1 MAWAAIAGAAVSVV
15 GGAVEA
21 NSARSAANQQQQ
33 AAQQAAQA
41 NAAAQAPWLQAGT
54 QALGTLQ
61 AGLAPGGQFSK
72 PFTMADATNSAA
84 EQEAIKQGGLAIDNS
99 MAAKTGVLNSNEID
113 QQMRQAEATATQY
126 EGQAFN
132 QYNTQQMQQL
142 GATQSLAGVG
152 QTVSQNVGSTNA
164 NAILAAGNAGAAGTV
179 GVGNAVSNTTGTIAN
194 ILGQAAV
201 PSATPSSGVVPQPGA
216 AAGGMPMASNIDP
229 STGLA
234 TGSYLP
240 SQNYGEYSDER
251 LKTDIARVGNT
262 PAGVPVYTY
271 RMKGSGQRKIGVM
284 AQELEKTQPAAVTKD
299 SAGYRMVDYGM
310 VK

>member
-15 GGAVEA
+15 GGAVAA
-21 NSARSAANQQQQ
+21 NSAKSAASQQQQ

-41 NAAAQAPWLQAGT
+41 NAAAQAPWQQAGT

-61 AGLAPGGQFSK
+61 AGLAPGGQFSQQ
-72 PFTMADATNSAA
+72 FTMADATNSPA
-84 EQEAIKQGGLAIDNS
+84 EQEAIKQGQLAIDNS

-113 QQMRQAEATATQY
+113 QQMRQAEDTASQY

-152 QTVSQNVGSTNA
+152 QTASQNIGSTNA
-164 NAILAAGNAGAAGTV
+164 NSILAAGNAGAAGTV
-179 GVGNAVSNTTGTIAN
+179 GVGNAVSGTTGTIAN

-201 PSATPSSGVVPQPGA
+201 PSATPSSSVVPTTPNAFSSNSTTLDVNG
-216 AAGGMPMASNIDP
+216 AGGGIPISQANDYGLTASD
-229 STGLA
+229 A
-234 TGSYLP
+234 
-240 SQNYGEYSDER
+240 R
-251 LKTDIARVGNT
+251 LKTDINQIAETPGGTPIYTFRMRGSPTKQVG
-262 PAGVPVYTY
+262 V
-271 RMKGSGQRKIGVM
+271 I
-284 AQELEKTQPAAVTKD
+284 AQDVERRQPEAVKR
-299 SAGYRMVDYGM
+299 SREGYRMVDYGM

>member
-1 MAWAAIAGAAVSVV
+1 MAWAAIAGAAVTVV
-15 GGAVEA
+15 GGAVQA
-21 NSARSAANQQQQ
+21 NSARSAANQQAD
-33 AAQQAAQA
+33 AANRAAQA
-41 NAAAQAPWLQAGT
+41 NATAQAPWLQAGT

-61 AGLAPGGQFSK
+61 AGLAPGGQFSQ

-113 QQMRQAEATATQY
+113 QQMRQAEATASQY

-152 QTVSQNVGSTNA
+152 QTTSQNIGSTNA

-179 GVGNAVSNTTGTIAN
+179 GVGNALTNTTGTIAN

-201 PSATPSSGVVPQPGA
+201 PNSSPSVVPTTPNAFNSNSTTIDVNGSGGGIPISQANDYGLTPSDA
-216 AAGGMPMASNIDP
+216 
-229 STGLA
+229 
-234 TGSYLP
+234 
-240 SQNYGEYSDER
+240 R
-251 LKTDIARVGNT
+251 LKTDINQIAET
-262 PAGVPVYTY
+262 PGGTPIYTF
-271 RMKGSGQRKIGVM
+271 RMKSSPTKQVGVI
-284 AQELEKTQPAAVTKD
+284 AQDVERRQPEAVKR
-299 SAGYRMVDYGM
+299 SREGYRMVDYGM